1 MHKETLSEKT
11 GIVLEKI
18 AKIAKPF
25 YLAGGTALA
34 LQLGHRISVDLDFFN
49 QNSFSVPSLISELN
63 TLGNLKIE
71 DNSDDTFNG
80 SLDEVKISFFIYPY
94 PLLFPTKEYGGVA
107 LADERDI
114 GAMKIEAISG
124 RGSKKDF
131 VDLFMLLKKYPLSE
145 LLNFFHEK
153 YKKYNYNML
162 HILKSLSYFY
172 DADANIEPEYI
183 VPINWEEVKKF
194 IKNKV
199 DEYIKSH

>member
-1 MHKETLSEKT
+1 M
-11 GIVLEKI
+11 
-18 AKIAKPF
+18 
-25 YLAGGTALA
+25 
-34 LQLGHRISVDLDFFN
+34 
-49 QNSFSVPSLISELN
+49 
-63 TLGNLKIE
+63 
-71 DNSDDTFNG
+71 
-80 SLDEVKISFFIYPY
+80 
-94 PLLFPTKEYGGVA
+94 
-107 LADERDI
+107 ADERDI